1 MRASPPRARLQRG
14 AGPSALQAL
23 GRQGNRTQEG
33 SGSPAAA
40 RRAPSSPPRI
50 GTGVGLPA
58 ALGQLLPAPPPES
71 ASACKPAASC
81 GGSGGPAVGAA
92 PHRAPWRRH
101 LRPGKSGACLAT
113 GGAMPGSALTGG
125 GLPRP
130 ERSSPSRSCSGPSS
144 PWSGARP
151 PSFSGSGSSCGKP
164 DRASTSKSPSSCG
177 CSSSTSGGEAVARLR
192 GGLPRPPQPARG
204 LCENPRLALGLR
216 SRRGPALEISASG
229 LRGADRCAA
238 SPSTLTRR
246 ARQPPRMP

>member
-1 MRASPPRARLQRG
+1 MLDFNVGRAPAPCK
-14 AGPSALQAL
+14 PSAVKV
-23 GRQGNRTQEG
+23 TE
-33 SGSPAAA
+33 P
-40 RRAPSSPPRI
+40 RRVP
-50 GTGVGLPA
+50 GLLPQPA
-58 ALGQLLPAPPPES
+58 ALRRVLRGSGQAWACPPRWASCSQPRRLRAPAP
-71 ASACKPAASC
+71 ASPLPRAAE
-81 GGSGGPAVGAA
+81 VGAPPWA
-92 PHRAPWRRH
+92 RLPIAHLGVGTCAQARAVLSLRR
-101 LRPGKSGACLAT
+101 
-113 GGAMPGSALTGG
+113 GGAHARFSAHRG